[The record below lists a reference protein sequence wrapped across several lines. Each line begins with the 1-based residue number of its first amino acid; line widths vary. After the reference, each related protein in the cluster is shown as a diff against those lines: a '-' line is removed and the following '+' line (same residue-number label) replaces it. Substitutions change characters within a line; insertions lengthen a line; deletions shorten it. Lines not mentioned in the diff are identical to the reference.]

1 MKDHAILQCY
11 GMLVHVSAGY
21 LPVRGWL
28 HTCYSP
34 VRRSPA
40 KYCYSPLPLDLHVL
54 SLSLAFILSQ
64 DQTLHGKSYLQ
75 KFCSGRVMCFLNL
88 DYRRFRFTL
97 ATFCSFQYLKELFF
111 SIFISPSPDP
121 LSLRSESGCK
131 GKACFSFSKL
141 FKLFF
146 QTFFPSPRLT
156 SFPRALSLESGC
168 KDKAMIPPFPNFFTI
183 IFHLFFKPPTN
194 TVTGKTLGRKNFT
207 GKTGKTTGKR
217 EGKAARPG
225 KGTALSPGKHLSWTP
240 VNVFDSSLIRV

>member
-1 MKDHAILQCY
+1 MKNTSVKMFQN
-11 GMLVHVSAGY
+11 
-21 LPVRGWL
+21 VRF
-28 HTCYSP
+28 
-34 VRRSPA
+34 V
-40 KYCYSPLPLDLHVL
+40 
-54 SLSLAFILSQ
+54 
-64 DQTLHGKSYLQ
+64 
-75 KFCSGRVMCFLNL
+75 
-88 DYRRFRFTL
+88 
-97 ATFCSFQYLKELFF
+97 
-111 SIFISPSPDP
+111 
-121 LSLRSESGCK
+121 SESGCK

-225 KGTALSPGKHLSWTP
+225 KETTLSSGKHLSWTP
-240 VNVFDSSLIRV
+240 VNVFETSLIRI

>member
-1 MKDHAILQCY
+1 
-11 GMLVHVSAGY
+11 MLVHVSAGY

-225 KGTALSPGKHLSWTP
+225 KGTALSPDKHLSWTP

>member
-1 MKDHAILQCY
+1 
-11 GMLVHVSAGY
+11 
-21 LPVRGWL
+21 
-28 HTCYSP
+28 
-34 VRRSPA
+34 
-40 KYCYSPLPLDLHVL
+40 
-54 SLSLAFILSQ
+54 
-64 DQTLHGKSYLQ
+64 
-75 KFCSGRVMCFLNL
+75 MCFMNL

-121 LSLRSESGCK
+121 PSLRSESGCK
-131 GKACFSFSKL
+131 GKAYFSLSK
-141 FKLFF
+141 FFQAFF
-146 QTFFPSPRLT
+146 QTFFLAPRLT

-225 KGTALSPGKHLSWTP
+225 KGTTLSPGKHLSGTP
-240 VNVFDSSLIRV
+240 VNVFETSLIREWHAFNSCLLPVHTLSSPLARG